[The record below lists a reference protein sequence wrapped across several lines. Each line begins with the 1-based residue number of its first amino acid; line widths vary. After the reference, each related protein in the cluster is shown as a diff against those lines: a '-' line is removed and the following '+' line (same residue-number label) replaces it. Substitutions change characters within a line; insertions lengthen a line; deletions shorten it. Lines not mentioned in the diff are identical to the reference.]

1 MPLKRIKKMFAMIVN
16 ASQPKRFKKIAFII
30 DNGKKYEYIIMKMP
44 ADCQIII
51 PDYKSPTYNEQT
63 DTTIIEFRKI
73 GRKNTEKSIK
83 DRCQLLNRR
92 RQRQIKKQKDRGA
105 K

>member
-16 ASQPKRFKKIAFII
+16 ASKPEKFKKIAFII

-44 ADCQIII
+44 ANCQIII
-51 PDYKSPTYNEQT
+51 PDYNNPTYNEQI
-63 DTTIIEFRKI
+63 DTRIIEFCKI
-73 GRKNTEKSIK
+73 GKKNTEESIK
-83 DRCQLLNRR
+83 DRCRLLNRR
-92 RQRQIKKQKDRGA
+92 RQRQLKKQKDRGA